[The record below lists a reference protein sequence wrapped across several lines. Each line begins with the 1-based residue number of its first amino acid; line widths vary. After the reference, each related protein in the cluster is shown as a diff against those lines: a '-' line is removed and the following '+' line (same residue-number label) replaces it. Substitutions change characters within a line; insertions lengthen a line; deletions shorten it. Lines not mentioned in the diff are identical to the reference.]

1 MIKYFIF
8 VPNLLSIIRIFLVY
22 PILNNIYLGNFYT
35 GIIIFVIAAIT
46 DALDGF
52 LARKMDWHT
61 NLGKILDPVADKL
74 LLSGTVFLLWLNNFI
89 PFYIFI
95 IFISRDLAILIGAA
109 IQMSLIESVTPSPNL
124 LGKLTTSV
132 QIIYISIIFLKEL
145 LVFNFPFVAL
155 DILIVLISSISLFV
169 YANGW
174 YRDPVSYTHLTLP
187 TIYSV

>member
-1 MIKYFIF
+1 MNSYEFE
-8 VPNLLSIIRIFLVY
+8 NLISDY
-22 PILNNIYLGNFYT
+22 
-35 GIIIFVIAAIT
+35 
-46 DALDGF
+46 LDGF

-74 LLSGTVFLLWLNNFI
+74 LLSGTVFILWLNNFI

-109 IQMSLIESVTPSPNL
+109 IQMSFIESVTPSPNL
-124 LGKLTTSV
+124 LGKLTTSF

-145 LVFNFPFVAL
+145 FVFNFPFIAL

-174 YRDPVSYTHLTLP
+174 YRDLRKY
-187 TIYSV
+187 YYD

>member
-22 PILNNIYLGNFYT
+22 PILNNIYLGNFYI

-74 LLSGTVFLLWLNNFI
+74 LLSGTVFILWLNNFI
-89 PFYIFI
+89 PSYIFI

-124 LGKLTTSV
+124 LGKLTTSI

-155 DILIVLISSISLFV
+155 DILIVLISSISLIV

-174 YRDPVSYTHLTLP
+174 YRDLSRY
-187 TIYSV
+187 YYD

>member
-22 PILNNIYLGNFYT
+22 PILNNIYLGNFYI
-35 GIIIFVIAAIT
+35 GIIIFAIAAIT

-74 LLSGTVFLLWLNNFI
+74 LLSGTVFILWLNNFI

-124 LGKLTTSV
+124 LGKLTTSI

-145 LVFNFPFVAL
+145 LVFNFYCFRYFNSFNKFNKSNCLCKCLV
-155 DILIVLISSISLFV
+155 
-169 YANGW
+169 
-174 YRDPVSYTHLTLP
+174 
-187 TIYSV
+187 

>member
-74 LLSGTVFLLWLNNFI
+74 LLSGTVFILWLNNLI

-95 IFISRDLAILIGAA
+95 ILISRDLAILIGAA

-124 LGKLTTSV
+124 LGKLTTSI

-145 LVFNFPFVAL
+145 LVFNFHFVAL

-174 YRDPVSYTHLTLP
+174 YRDLRKY
-187 TIYSV
+187 YYE